1 MIGGAFMSILLMLLA
16 AASNA
21 QDGSGVRKRADYVA
35 TLTASFRQADTNK
48 DGVLD
53 LAETTEAARKSMH
66 VPALSAEDEAKFR
79 SAIRYAFD
87 QIDTNKDG
95 RQSLDE
101 TLRIPLA
108 HFDCL
113 DANHDGEIPEVEAE
127 ANIDRC
133 EAAAR
138 ATQ

>member
-1 MIGGAFMSILLMLLA
+1 MSILLMLLA
-16 AASNA
+16 ATSNA
-21 QDGSGVRKRADYVA
+21 PDGFGVRKRVDYVA
-35 TLTASFRQADTNK
+35 TLTASFHQADTNK
-48 DGVLD
+48 DGVID
-53 LAETTEAARKSMH
+53 LAEATEAARKSFH
-66 VPALSAEDEAKFR
+66 LPTLSTDDEAKFR

-113 DANHDGEIPEVEAE
+113 DANHDGEIPQVEAE

-138 ATQ
+138 ATR